1 MSVHNFVGLGVS
13 VKGTCGCQLRN
24 YLRPYNCQ
32 GRGFSRMTRRFS
44 GSLLITFESPWPWLL
59 RQKPQIQLERNLCKF
74 AGKDNAH
81 GNQQNVYVDSRFG
94 TELNWTALNWTEPN
108 WTDLRTSPW
117 HRNSY
122 STDTSSLGTFNKAS
136 RIEIRS
142 ISINALK
149 ICHPHGATHMGY
161 VWFENGWVDFWG
173 VEFMDYNVCFDMLDD
188 SAGGRVE
195 FPTAGACEKHQ
206 QNFH

>member
-1 MSVHNFVGLGVS
+1 MPRTRVLPNDATFFRLLTHHF
-13 VKGTCGCQLRN
+13 RI
-24 YLRPYNCQ
+24 P
-32 GRGFSRMTRRFS
+32 MTVASTPKTPNSTWTQFMQIRW
-44 GSLLITFESPWPWLL
+44 E
-59 RQKPQIQLERNLCKF
+59 RQRTWQSAKCVCWQPVR
-74 AGKDNAH
+74 
-81 GNQQNVYVDSRFG
+81 
-94 TELNWTALNWTEPN
+94 NWTQLNRTEPN
-108 WTDLRTSPW
+108 WTDLRTSPC
-117 HRNSY
+117 HQNSY

-161 VWFENGWVDFWG
+161 VGFENGWVDFWG

-195 FPTAGACEKHQ
+195 FSTTGACEKHQ